1 MSKHIVLVIL
11 ILISAFMVLYVGV
24 WRWGIERTWVPAKY
38 SLQLTRLT
46 GEPAPKDSYAG
57 AGQQGVFKEMLGPG
71 RHFLTPWSYSTKK
84 IADFEVPPGQIALVR
99 NNVGKD
105 LPEGRFL
112 AHPDEKGTQEQILT
126 PGVYRLNEFGQ
137 THYVQPEFAGKGNTQ
152 PMVYIPPGYVGV
164 QTLAEGNNKGILPAV
179 LQAGYYA
186 INPEQVKV
194 NIIGIGYDVLD
205 MHVDYTTTNER
216 DAAGRMVAVQKPKE
230 GTGISFPLA
239 DGKQMYLDIT
249 VVWGVFPA
257 DAPRIVSDYGTLDQ
271 LEEKVI
277 MPQVLSI
284 CKNAGSDLTTRD
296 FIAGNTRDKF
306 QEKVTSDLQKI
317 GQEKGIHFLIALV
330 RGFHPDA
337 QISQTIQA
345 RMLAEEEIITL
356 GIEQQRDT
364 VAAQLEAGKRKVA
377 TALQDFNAETLA
389 LVAEQRQEGL
399 KASATVKAEADRKVA
414 ALERQVA
421 ELDAQGVKI
430 NGKAEADVLSNTSRA
445 EAELMKL
452 LINAYG
458 GADSFNLATFA
469 KSLPEDLKIEYH
481 YAGPGTLWTDVTQ
494 NLQDLA
500 AKKVISPDA
509 APATQPRRP

>member
-1 MSKHIVLVIL
+1 
-11 ILISAFMVLYVGV
+11 
-24 WRWGIERTWVPAKY
+24 
-38 SLQLTRLT
+38 
-46 GEPAPKDSYAG
+46 
-57 AGQQGVFKEMLGPG
+57 
-71 RHFLTPWSYSTKK
+71 
-84 IADFEVPPGQIALVR
+84 
-99 NNVGKD
+99 
-105 LPEGRFL
+105 
-112 AHPDEKGTQEQILT
+112 
-126 PGVYRLNEFGQ
+126 
-137 THYVQPEFAGKGNTQ
+137 
-152 PMVYIPPGYVGV
+152 
-164 QTLAEGNNKGILPAV
+164 
-179 LQAGYYA
+179 
-186 INPEQVKV
+186 
-194 NIIGIGYDVLD
+194 
-205 MHVDYTTTNER
+205 
-216 DAAGRMVAVQKPKE
+216 
-230 GTGISFPLA
+230 
-239 DGKQMYLDIT
+239 
-249 VVWGVFPA
+249 
-257 DAPRIVSDYGTLDQ
+257 
-271 LEEKVI
+271 